1 MRVWRRRLSDAYI
14 GPKSR
19 KERPN
24 KTKIGRGR
32 PRHTWLGHHFQGQ
45 KVNCQLA
52 EAGACCGGLP
62 HSLSWVET
70 SFSAAILLNVDR
82 AGWNLTELCR
92 CKEFSL
98 TQICGWAAPN
108 QQKTTFLHEIPI
120 MHHNSGN
127 IQRISTISVAN
138 PTGVGSGLLSW
149 KVRTVSNVGSHNT
162 RSSSVTEQFRRRVVH
177 GRRLLPLCPAPS
189 TN

>member
-98 TQICGWAAPN
+98 TQISGWAAPD
-108 QQKTTFLHEIPI
+108 QPKTTVFVWNTYNAPQLRQYTTDF
-120 MHHNSGN
+120 HNLGC
-127 IQRISTISVAN
+127 
-138 PTGVGSGLLSW
+138 
-149 KVRTVSNVGSHNT
+149 KSN
-162 RSSSVTEQFRRRVVH
+162 RCR
-177 GRRLLPLCPAPS
+177 
-189 TN
+189 